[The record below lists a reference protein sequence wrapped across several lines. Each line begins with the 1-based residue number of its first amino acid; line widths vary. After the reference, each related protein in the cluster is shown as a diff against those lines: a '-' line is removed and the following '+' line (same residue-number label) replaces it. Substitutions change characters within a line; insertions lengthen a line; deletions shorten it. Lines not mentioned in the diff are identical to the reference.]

1 MIQKSKW
8 QDSDFLHGKN
18 ILNRQFPVFLLYW
31 FKVTVM
37 DELVKN
43 EILGD
48 LYAYYG
54 KLLTKNQQSYFEDYY
69 YNDLSLGEI
78 AFNHQVSRQAVYDNL
93 RRCRKL
99 LINYEK
105 KLHMHQDYDE
115 IEQNLTKIALAI
127 KQQKPERALN
137 QTEYLLRKM
146 RGE

>member
-1 MIQKSKW
+1 
-8 QDSDFLHGKN
+8 
-18 ILNRQFPVFLLYW
+18 
-31 FKVTVM
+31 M

-54 KLLTKNQQSYFEDYY
+54 KLLTKNQQNYFEDYY

-78 AFNHQVSRQAVYDNL
+78 ASNHRVSRQAVYDNL

-99 LINYEK
+99 LMNYEE
-105 KLHMHQDYDE
+105 KLHMYRDYNE

-137 QTEYLLRKM
+137 RIENILSKM

>member
-1 MIQKSKW
+1 
-8 QDSDFLHGKN
+8 
-18 ILNRQFPVFLLYW
+18 
-31 FKVTVM
+31 M

-54 KLLTKNQQSYFEDYY
+54 KLLTKNQQDYFEDYY

-78 AFNHQVSRQAVYDNL
+78 ALNHQVSRQAVYDNL

-99 LINYEK
+99 LTNYEE
-105 KLHMHQDYDE
+105 KLHMQRDYND
-115 IEQNLTKIALAI
+115 IEQKLTKISVTIKENQPACALS
-127 KQQKPERALN
+127 
-137 QTEYLLRKM
+137 QTEQLLSKM

>member
-1 MIQKSKW
+1 
-8 QDSDFLHGKN
+8 
-18 ILNRQFPVFLLYW
+18 
-31 FKVTVM
+31 M

-99 LINYEK
+99 LMNYEK

-115 IEQNLTKIALAI
+115 VEQNLTKIALAI